1 MGQERSLG
9 LCGLGERAEAET
21 SKWAENRE
29 LRAEVGSGMEWVQS
43 GVVVPSVLLLAWPCL
58 QATLATI
65 SMQQQLRRGRQAH

>member
-1 MGQERSLG
+1 MDQERSLG

-43 GVVVPSVLLLAWPCL
+43 GVVVPSMLLLA
-58 QATLATI
+58 
-65 SMQQQLRRGRQAH
+65 